1 MKKAGMFIVLFLL
14 CAGCT
19 YEGRKLS
26 EYIEEPQTIIK
37 DPQFETY
44 QEKRDA
50 LEKQYLR
57 KKITYAEYVEK
68 TEELDAAY
76 SKEVQKRED
85 IIAPQY

>member
-1 MKKAGMFIVLFLL
+1 MKKPVMFIALLLL

-26 EYIEEPQTIIK
+26 EYIEEPQAIIK

-50 LEKQYLR
+50 LESRYLR
-57 KKITYAEYVEK
+57 KEITYADYVEK
-68 TEELDAAY
+68 TEELDTSY
-76 SKEVQKRED
+76 SKEVQKRDE